1 MKLFSVPGF
10 NLDKAE
16 ILSSGKRLTLE
27 TFTLKTFYEMVGT
40 LGPGLNITCNKL
52 LKERTWAAILIIII
66 IIIIINNDNIHSF
79 IHSFILFIFP
89 PPPPWRLSE
98 HFCFILFRFSYYIT
112 LSKKLRR

>member
-66 IIIIINNDNIHSF
+66 IIIIIINNDNIHSF
-79 IHSFILFIFP
+79 ILFICAP
-89 PPPPWRLSE
+89 PPPPPVE
-98 HFCFILFRFSYYIT
+98 I
-112 LSKKLRR
+112 K